1 MSGYAEIDYFTD
13 PSLVNDPYPYFE
25 FIRGQGPAWREPH
38 HGVVA
43 VPGYDDVLAIFRDT
57 DTYSSCNSPCGPFPP
72 FPAKLEGDDV
82 SALIEK
88 HRSELPLS
96 ELLVTFDPPKHALH
110 RALLMRIFTPRRLQ
124 ENEAFMRKLADR
136 QIDALAK
143 QGRCE
148 FIGSYSKDFTL
159 YVIADLLGVPESEH
173 AAFGARLASLSYG
186 PLGEENVSSSPV
198 DGLAEWFTD
207 YVAERRRNP
216 REGDVLSMLA
226 TSAFPDGSTPEIV
239 DIVRIACFL
248 ISAGQ
253 DTTARL
259 LASALRFLTEQPELQ
274 QLLREHPDRIPDFVE
289 ECLRLEGPT
298 KTDFRMARV
307 TTEIGGSRIPAGTTV
322 MLLLSAANRDPAR
335 FERPH
340 EFLIDRPN
348 AREHLAFARG
358 IHTCPGAALARVEMR
373 ISLERLL
380 HRLADIRL
388 DESQHGPPNARR
400 FDYEPTFLLRGLT
413 QLHLEYTAVA

>member
-1 MSGYAEIDYFTD
+1 MSGFADIDYFTD
-13 PSLVNDPYPYFE
+13 PSLVGDPYPYFE
-25 FIRGQGPAWREPH
+25 FIRSQGPVWREPH

-57 DTYSSCNSPCGPFPP
+57 TTFSSCNGPCGPFPP
-72 FPAKLEGDDV
+72 FPVKLEGDDV
-82 SALIEK
+82 SDLIEK
-88 HRSELPLS
+88 HRGELPLS

-110 RALLMRIFTPRRLQ
+110 RGLLMRVFTPRRLQ
-124 ENEAFMRKLADR
+124 QNEAFMARLADR
-136 QIDALAK
+136 QIDALMDR
-143 QGRCE
+143 GRCE
-148 FIGSYSKDFTL
+148 FIGAYARDFTL

-173 AAFGARLASLSYG
+173 AAFGERLASLSYG

-198 DGLAEWFTD
+198 DGLAEWFTN
-207 YVAERRRNP
+207 YVEDRRRTP
-216 REGDVLSMLA
+216 REDDVLSMLA
-226 TSAFPDGSTPEIV
+226 TSAFADGSTPEIV
-239 DIVRIACFL
+239 DVVRIACFL
-248 ISAGQ
+248 VSAGQ

-259 LASALRFLTEQPELQ
+259 LASALRILTEQPELQ
-274 QLLREHPDRIPDFVE
+274 AFLRDRPDRIPDFVE

-298 KTDFRMARV
+298 KTDFRLTRV
-307 TTEIGGSRIPAGTTV
+307 KTEIGGRPVPAGATV

-340 EFLIDRPN
+340 EFQIDRPN

-358 IHTCPGAALARVEMR
+358 IHACPGAALARVEMR

-380 HRLADIRL
+380 ARVADIRL
-388 DESQHGPPNARR
+388 DEARHGPPDARR

-413 QLHLEYTAVA
+413 ALHLEYTAA